1 MKNQF
6 FILLIAIFS
15 VVSCNQN
22 IKKESET
29 STYYLIRHAEKDRSD
44 DANKDP
50 NLTEK
55 GLKRAENWANYFK
68 NIEFNVVYTTD
79 FNRTRQTAEPT
90 ANANGLE
97 IQLYNLPKIE
107 IDEFVKDT
115 KGKTV
120 LIVGHSDTTPK
131 FVNQLLGEAK
141 YEDIADNNNANL
153 YKVSISNNGRTA
165 QLLVVD

>member
-15 VVSCNQN
+15 FVSCNQN